1 VFLVEH
7 DAMPFSS
14 CRPLLAA
21 AHDAVPSLEPS
32 TIAILIPEL
41 DCKDSLSREEEEN
54 DHPDPDKDNRSNV
67 ALINTT
73 SGNARSLAGDES
85 SNLSSKN
92 SLLV

>member
-1 VFLVEH
+1 
-7 DAMPFSS
+7 
-14 CRPLLAA
+14 
-21 AHDAVPSLEPS
+21 LEPS
-32 TIAILIPEL
+32 TIAILVPEL

-73 SGNARSLAGDES
+73 SGNARSFAGDES